1 MLSGIPRPLL
11 GMALLWAAAMHGI
24 QADPYRV
31 GDAVDLSGGVDQH
44 GKPLQ
49 ATPGEFRA
57 VIFETPGESGS
68 AEPPKD
74 PDWFAKNQALM
85 VVNISG
91 FSSFKRR
98 IARSRM
104 DSKPF
109 RILVVEDPKVAERFP
124 RQKDKF
130 TVLKLDEKGAITA
143 ILYAAPGRELQGL
156 FAPAAP

>member
-1 MLSGIPRPLL
+1 MFSPITGRLLLATLLAGIVSFVAR
-11 GMALLWAAAMHGI
+11 AE
-24 QADPYRV
+24 PYRV
-31 GDAVDLSGGVDQH
+31 GDAVDFSAGLDQH
-44 GKPLQ
+44 GKPL
-49 ATPGEFRA
+49 ASTPGDFRA

-74 PDWFAKNQALM
+74 PDWFGRNRALM

-104 DSKPF
+104 EAKPF
-109 RILVVEDPKVAERFP
+109 RILVLEDAKAADRFP

-130 TVLKLDEKGAITA
+130 TVLRLDEKGLITE
-143 ILYAAPGRELQGL
+143 ILYAAPGKELQGL
-156 FAPAAP
+156 FAPASP

>member
-1 MLSGIPRPLL
+1 MLAGIPRLLLWIALL
-11 GMALLWAAAMHGI
+11 GGVAAPMI
-24 QADPYRV
+24 QAEPYRV
-31 GDAVDLSGGVDQH
+31 GDTVELSGGTDQH
-44 GKPLQ
+44 GKILQ
-49 ATPGEFRA
+49 AAPGEFRA

-74 PDWFAKNQALM
+74 PEWFTKNQALM

-91 FSSFKRR
+91 FSAFKRR

-104 DSKPF
+104 ESKPF
-109 RILVVEDPKVAERFP
+109 RILVVDDPKVADRFP

-130 TVLKLDEKGAITA
+130 TVLKLDEKGGITA